1 MESIGYILLY
11 FLRGELSWQGVKA
24 QTKHEKYQIIMEKKM
39 STTAE
44 MLCNGLPNEF
54 QNFMQQVMDL
64 QFEEQ
69 PNYDHYRALF
79 RNLFK
84 KMLKY
89 QLNPPPHPNINVSG
103 AGQGSINASYAA
115 NIAAMGQSMKQDS
128 NGQPILDWISAKKVT
143 AATP

>member
-1 MESIGYILLY
+1 
-11 FLRGELSWQGVKA
+11 
-24 QTKHEKYQIIMEKKM
+24 
-39 STTAE
+39 
-44 MLCNGLPNEF
+44 
-54 QNFMQQVMDL
+54 MDL

-103 AGQGSINASYAA
+103 AG
-115 NIAAMGQSMKQDS
+115 
-128 NGQPILDWISAKKVT
+128 
-143 AATP
+143 